1 MPVVSVS
8 LSEIGYEGYKSIPKG
23 LRSKLVDK
31 LLREYDLKS
40 HSVVLPFADKAVSVQ
55 SVMENHGKM
64 SDTLRSQGELIR
76 KLKEELE
83 DLKE

>member
-8 LSEIGYEGYKSIPKG
+8 LSEIGFEGYKSIPKG

-40 HSVVLPFADKAVSVQ
+40 HSVVLPFADRAVSVQ
-55 SVMENHGKM
+55 TVLDNQHQLELDLKYLTEEN
-64 SDTLRSQGELIR
+64 DRLIE
-76 KLKEELE
+76 LKE
-83 DLKE
+83 LKE

>member
-31 LLREYDLKS
+31 LVREYALKS
-40 HSVVLPFADKAVSVQ
+40 HSVVLPFADRAISVQ
-55 SVMENHGKM
+55 EVLEMQKRMQQSAE
-64 SDTLRSQGELIR
+64 SQGQVIS
-76 KLKEELE
+76 KLKEELKE
-83 DLKE
+83 LKE

>member
-8 LSEIGYEGYKSIPKG
+8 LSEIGYDGYKSIPKG

-40 HSVVLPFADKAVSVQ
+40 HSVVLPFADRAISIQEVLEMQGRMQQ
-55 SVMENHGKM
+55 SAE
-64 SDTLRSQGELIR
+64 SQGQLIS
-76 KLKEELE
+76 KLKLE
-83 DLKE
+83 LKELKE